1 MKNNSLFKTLSADDK
16 EKVLTIADNIET
28 AFKTGGYDLSGER
41 LTIADALA
49 YPDSHLAIQ
58 KVKLKS

>member
-28 AFKTGGYDLSGER
+28 AF
-41 LTIADALA
+41 
-49 YPDSHLAIQ
+49 
-58 KVKLKS
+58 